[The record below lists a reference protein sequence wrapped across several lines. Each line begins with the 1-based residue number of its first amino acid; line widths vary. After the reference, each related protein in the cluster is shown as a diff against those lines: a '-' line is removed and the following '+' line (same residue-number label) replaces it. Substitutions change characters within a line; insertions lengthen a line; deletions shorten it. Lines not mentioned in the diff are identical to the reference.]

1 MSVSWISSR
10 TVVINCAKFF
20 IRVLVSYFQFNNS
33 SLISALVE
41 GVENN
46 GVATVDRI
54 LQYDAVGRKNFNV
67 NGSLHDSL
75 LHKAV
80 RNNNYEI
87 CKMLVKF
94 GADVNLLN
102 LDNQSPLNV
111 GEANG
116 QFPICK
122 RLVRERK
129 EKKIRYKKV
138 LHVFAKENDIDNCKI
153 HVKSVDVNE
162 TDEKMRTPLHV
173 AKIFANDALCNLL
186 LRYGT
191 DVHAKDSYMDDPIQL
206 AFYYGRFK
214 LREKLLSDLPYFG

>member
-1 MSVSWISSR
+1 M
-10 TVVINCAKFF
+10 
-20 IRVLVSYFQFNNS
+20 
-33 SLISALVE
+33 E

-46 GVATVDRI
+46 DISTVDRI

-67 NGSLHDSL
+67 NGSLYDSL
-75 LHKAV
+75 LHIAAQNK
-80 RNNNYEI
+80 NYEI

-111 GEANG
+111 AERNREYS
-116 QFPICK
+116 IC
-122 RLVRERK
+122 RLFVKKRK
-129 EKKIRYKKV
+129 EKTIRYKKA
-138 LHVFAKENDIDNCKI
+138 LHVCAKENDIVSFKLHLC
-153 HVKSVDVNE
+153 SADVNE

-173 AKIFANDALCNLL
+173 AVIFASDAICDLL
-186 LRYGT
+186 LRYGA

-214 LREKLLSDLPYFG
+214 LREELLSHFPEFG